1 MLLQPVVYLL
11 AMGQMTM
18 RKIWDFH
25 GGVHPDE
32 NKTQSNSLA
41 INVMPTPKQLA
52 LPLSQHIGKAAKAIV
67 DTGDYVFKGQLIAS
81 AQGVLSAN
89 IHAPSS
95 GYIKALA
102 ERILPHQSALSG
114 PCIIIDTDGKDEWIK
129 LSPVANPESL
139 SKSDLLNI
147 IQAAGIVGLGGAGF
161 PGSIKLQPK
170 HTINTLIINA
180 AECEPYITADDRLMR
195 EYADE
200 IIMGIQLVQQLLD
213 QPKCLIGIEENKPE
227 AIAALATAASQNS
240 NIEVCVIPTKYPSGG
255 EKQLI
260 EILTGN
266 QVPQGGIPA
275 NIGIVCQNVGTIK
288 AIFDAVMLGQPL
300 IKRITTVTGK
310 AVANAGNYEV
320 LIGTE
325 VADLLAF
332 AKVDLSQTSRLVLGG
347 PMMGFTIQ
355 DTNTPLVK
363 SSNCILAAADLE
375 LAPVADHHACIR
387 CGQCEVACPAEL
399 LPQQLFWFAKSEEFE
414 KAQDHNLS
422 DCIECGAC
430 AWVCPSQIPLV
441 QYYRFAKGR
450 IKTLNTEAQLAEVA
464 RERFETREK
473 RLSDEKSAKEEKRKT
488 RALAAAAAQEARRA
502 ANPDAEDPIAAA
514 LARVNKQ
521 KQAQHTTNSPILP
534 EDGYKALKT
543 AAAISRTQLKKT
555 SKALADALAKN
566 HEQASDLQQTLT
578 ALTAKAAAAEAELS
592 AYETKLGLDPEQ
604 EKILQAALAKANGVL
619 RKQEQCLATAADPK
633 QVKED
638 IIAAKSIQEAATHA
652 LAEHQNNPRAKAIP
666 AEEL

>member
-1 MLLQPVVYLL
+1 
-11 AMGQMTM
+11 M
-18 RKIWDFH
+18 RQIWNTP
-25 GGVHPDE
+25 GGVHPPE
-32 NKTQSNSLA
+32 NKTQSNQLP
-41 INVMPTPKQLA
+41 IVVMPAPKQLV
-52 LPLSQHIGKAAKAIV
+52 LPLSQHMGKAGKAV
-67 DTGDYVFKGQLIAS
+67 VKPGDYVFKGQLIAS
-81 AQGVLSAN
+81 AQGFVSAN

-95 GYIKALA
+95 GYVSALE
-102 ERILPHQSALSG
+102 ERTLPHQSALSG
-114 PCIIIDTDGKDEWIK
+114 PCIVIDTDGKDQWGDLNPTIDPK
-129 LSPVANPESL
+129 LL
-139 SKSDLLNI
+139 SKSDLLYL
-147 IQAAGIVGLGGAGF
+147 IQAAGITGMGGAGF
-161 PGSIKLQPK
+161 PGAVKLQPK
-170 HTINTLIINA
+170 SSIHTLIINA

-195 EYADE
+195 EYADQ
-200 IIMGIQLVQQLLD
+200 IISGIQLVQQLLD
-213 QPKCLIGIEENKPE
+213 QPQCLIGIEENKPE

-441 QYYRFAKGR
+441 QYYRYAKGR
-450 IKTLNTEAQLAEVA
+450 LKTINSEAQLAEVS
-464 RERFETREK
+464 RLRFENREQ
-473 RLSDEKSAKEEKRKT
+473 RLVDEKLAKEEKRKA
-488 RALAAAAAQEARRA
+488 RALTAAAAQAAKRA
-502 ANPDAEDPIAAA
+502 ANPSAEDPVAAA
-514 LARVNKQ
+514 LARVNLK
-521 KQAQHTTNSPILP
+521 KQAKTNAATQKST
-534 EDGYKALKT
+534 EDEYKELKT
-543 AAAISRTQLKKT
+543 AAAITRTKLNKT
-555 SKALADALAKN
+555 RKALTNAQAQD
-566 HEQASDLQQTLT
+566 HEQAAGLQETVI
-578 ALTAKAAAAEAELS
+578 ALTTKAAVAQAKLH
-592 AYETKLGLDPEQ
+592 AYEVKLGLDPEK
-604 EKILQAALAKANGVL
+604 EKTLQLAVAKANGVV
-619 RKQEQCLATAADPK
+619 RKLEKSLATAENL
-633 QVKED
+633 Q
-638 IIAAKSIQEAATHA
+638 QLEA
-652 LAEHQNNPRAKAIP
+652 EIFNAKAIHE
-666 AEEL
+666 AAGLALEEHQANAKEKPTSTQES